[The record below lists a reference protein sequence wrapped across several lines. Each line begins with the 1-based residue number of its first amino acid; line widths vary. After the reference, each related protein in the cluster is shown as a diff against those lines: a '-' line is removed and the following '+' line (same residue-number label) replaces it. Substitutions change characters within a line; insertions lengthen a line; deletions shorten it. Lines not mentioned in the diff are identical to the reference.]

1 MPLPTTE
8 QQWDL
13 QTGDGWQFD
22 DDSSTGG
29 KLTNIK
35 EASPEVKQLS
45 RELSQKLVGF
55 SATMTAGYAYIN
67 RDVLMKITKPI
78 LIGIAGFV
86 SIGVAA
92 LPISAALL
100 NETAATNKTQKQSSP
115 PQLLAQGNSCIRGA
129 TVSPAFTA
137 RTSSGP
143 VNIRSGPSLSA
154 SVVGTLPGNQTFRFD
169 GWAHGDTVM
178 DAGFNPPRPDAR
190 WYKLEGQNRWV
201 ASAVVVGNAPNS
213 TPTCTPS
220 GGGYFNNL
228 ASWNDSQWENA
239 INSASALNSI
249 NNNPNSDLGRI
260 YRDLSNDL
268 FGRYFPL
275 TGAYISDDYFRA
287 TGGRLGFHGGID
299 IGTPVGTEVKSMVD
313 GTVVIAQR
321 NSNGSTNQDGILTI
335 KAANGTNYIYMHL
348 SEIRV
353 TQNQQVRKG
362 AVLGKTGAMG
372 GGRPNAFAPHLH
384 YEVAR
389 PDFPWGSLQRP
400 AATTKDQFRQR
411 TFNPL
416 KNYWELR
423 RR

>member
-1 MPLPTTE
+1 
-8 QQWDL
+8 
-13 QTGDGWQFD
+13 
-22 DDSSTGG
+22 
-29 KLTNIK
+29 
-35 EASPEVKQLS
+35 
-45 RELSQKLVGF
+45 
-55 SATMTAGYAYIN
+55 
-67 RDVLMKITKPI
+67 MKITKPI

-100 NETAATNKTQKQSSP
+100 NETVTTNNTLKANSQ
-115 PQLLAQGNSCIRGA
+115 PQLLAQGNSCISGA

-137 RTSSGP
+137 KTSSGP

-154 SVVGTLPGNQTFRFD
+154 SAVGTLPRNQTFRFD

-220 GGGYFNNL
+220 GGGYFNTL

-239 INSASALNSI
+239 INSGSALNSI

-275 TGAYISDDYFRA
+275 TGAYISDDYSKA
-287 TGGRLGFHGGID
+287 TGGGLGFHGGID
-299 IGTPVGTEVKSMVD
+299 IGTQVGTPVKSMVD
-313 GTVVIAQR
+313 GRVVIAQR
-321 NSNGSTNQDGILTI
+321 NPNGNANKDGILTI
-335 KAANGTNYIYMHL
+335 RAANGTNYIYMHL
-348 SEIRV
+348 SKIRV
-353 TQNQQVRKG
+353 PENQEVKKG
-362 AVLGKTGAMG
+362 AIVGETGAML
-372 GGRPNAFAPHLH
+372 GGRDPHLH

-389 PDFPWGSLQRP
+389 PGFQWGALQNP
-400 AATTKDQFRQR
+400 AARTKDQFRQR

>member
-1 MPLPTTE
+1 
-8 QQWDL
+8 
-13 QTGDGWQFD
+13 
-22 DDSSTGG
+22 
-29 KLTNIK
+29 
-35 EASPEVKQLS
+35 
-45 RELSQKLVGF
+45 
-55 SATMTAGYAYIN
+55 
-67 RDVLMKITKPI
+67 MKIIKTI

-86 SIGVAA
+86 PLGIVA

-100 NETAATNKTQKQSSP
+100 NETAANNKTQKHSSS
-115 PQLLAQGNSCIRGA
+115 PQLLAQGNSCIKSA

-137 RTSSGP
+137 RTSSGS
-143 VNIRSGPSLSA
+143 VNVRSGPSLSEP
-154 SVVGTLPGNQTFRFD
+154 VVATLPGNQTFRFD

-201 ASAVVVGNAPNS
+201 ASAVVAGNAPNS

-249 NNNPNSDLGRI
+249 NNNSNSDMGRI

-268 FGRYFPL
+268 FGRYFPI
-275 TGAYISDDYFRA
+275 TGAYISDDYKRA
-287 TGGRLGFHGGID
+287 TGGGLGFHGGID
-299 IGTPVGTEVKSMVD
+299 LGTPVRTEVKSIID

-353 TQNQQVRKG
+353 AQNQQVRKG
-362 AVLGKTGAMG
+362 TVVGRTGAMG
-372 GGRPNAFAPHLH
+372 RGNPNAFAPHLH

-389 PDFPWGSLQRP
+389 PNFPWGSLQNP

>member
-1 MPLPTTE
+1 
-8 QQWDL
+8 
-13 QTGDGWQFD
+13 
-22 DDSSTGG
+22 
-29 KLTNIK
+29 
-35 EASPEVKQLS
+35 
-45 RELSQKLVGF
+45 
-55 SATMTAGYAYIN
+55 MT
-67 RDVLMKITKPI
+67 ITKSM
-78 LIGIAGFV
+78 LATIAGFA
-86 SIGVAA
+86 SLGITSLPLNAA
-92 LPISAALL
+92 AIDDR
-100 NETAATNKTQKQSSP
+100 TTTNKALKANSQ
-115 PQLLAQGNSCIRGA
+115 PQLLAQANSCINGA

-137 RTSSGP
+137 KTSSGP

-154 SVVGTLPGNQTFRFD
+154 PVVGTLPGNQTFRFD

-275 TGAYISDDYFRA
+275 TGAYISDDYSKA
-287 TGGRLGFHGGID
+287 TGGRFGFHGAID

-321 NSNGSTNQDGILTI
+321 NANGSSNGDGILTI
-335 KAANGTNYIYMHL
+335 RAANGAHYIYMHL
-348 SEIRV
+348 NEIRV
-353 TQNQQVRKG
+353 TQNQQVRRG
-362 AVLGKTGAMG
+362 TVVGRTGAMG
-372 GGRPNAFAPHLH
+372 GGNRNAFAPHLH

-389 PDFPWGSLQRP
+389 PGFPWGALQNPR
-400 AATTKDQFRQR
+400 ATTKAQFRER

>member
-1 MPLPTTE
+1 M
-8 QQWDL
+8 
-13 QTGDGWQFD
+13 
-22 DDSSTGG
+22 
-29 KLTNIK
+29 N
-35 EASPEVKQLS
+35 
-45 RELSQKLVGF
+45 
-55 SATMTAGYAYIN
+55 
-67 RDVLMKITKPI
+67 ITKSI
-78 LIGIAGFV
+78 LATIAGCV
-86 SIGVAA
+86 SLSIAS
-92 LPISAALL
+92 LPVNAALL
-100 NETAATNKTQKQSSP
+100 DRTTTTNKTLKANSQS
-115 PQLLAQGNSCIRGA
+115 QLLAQGNSCINFAR
-129 TVSPAFTA
+129 VSPAFTA
-137 RTSSGP
+137 RTGVQ
-143 VNIRSGPSLSA
+143 VNVRSGPSLSEPI
-154 SVVGTLPGNQTFRFD
+154 VRTLPANQTFRFD

-190 WYKLEGQNRWV
+190 WYKLEGQNQWV

-249 NNNPNSDLGRI
+249 NNNSNSDLGRI

-268 FGRYFPL
+268 FGRYFPI

-287 TGGRLGFHGGID
+287 TGGRYGFHGGID

-321 NSNGSTNQDGILTI
+321 NPNGSTNQDGILTI
-335 KAANGTNYIYMHL
+335 RSANGTNYIYMHL

-353 TQNQQVRKG
+353 AQNQQVRKG
-362 AVLGKTGAMG
+362 TVVGKTGAMG
-372 GGRPNAFAPHLH
+372 GGRANAFPPHLH

-389 PDFPWGSLQRP
+389 PNFSWGSLQNPR
-400 AATTKDQFRQR
+400 ARTKDEFRQR